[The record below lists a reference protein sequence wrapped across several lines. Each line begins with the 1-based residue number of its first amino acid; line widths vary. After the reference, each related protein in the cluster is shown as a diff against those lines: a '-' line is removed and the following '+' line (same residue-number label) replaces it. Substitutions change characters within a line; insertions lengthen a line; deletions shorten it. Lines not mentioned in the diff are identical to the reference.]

1 MESQSEAQSSHN
13 SSETTNVAVHG
24 RDAATSPIV
33 QGTCLKCSILTT
45 LRCPICRLVY
55 FCSKDCQKSKW
66 KEHKLTCSSTVELR
80 PSSTGGLGVFAR
92 VDCEVGDELIRER
105 PLIRIPWTGGGN
117 LMALLGTKDEH
128 VHSAVMNF
136 TDIHNVPSTVDGIVR
151 TNSVPLGCS
160 SEEYGGGN
168 VDAAIFPLTCRLNHS
183 CVANARYVWRPD
195 LGKELVFA
203 QRPIMAGEEITVSY
217 MGFPWDRG
225 ATRSLRSAHLMQV
238 FKFVCTCEIC
248 SEDEDEVKIRDAR
261 RLEMKELMDQVPT
274 VAQSEPFR
282 ALRMSERVLMLL
294 RQDGQLIPVETAT
307 VHYDALQIAMACN
320 KRERAKYHIA
330 QCVEMWKL
338 CEGDGSPQMQK
349 MLYEQ
354 AMYRLA

>member
-1 MESQSEAQSSHN
+1 MESQSPHTT

-24 RDAATSPIV
+24 RDAAASPII
-33 QGTCLKCSILTT
+33 QGKCLKCSILTT
-45 LRCPICRLVY
+45 LQCPICRLVY

-105 PLIRIPWTGGGN
+105 PLIRTGGEN

-128 VHSAVMNF
+128 VRSAVMNF
-136 TDIHNVPSTVDGIVR
+136 TDIHNTSTVDGIAR
-151 TNSVPLGCS
+151 TNSVPLGCT
-160 SEEYGGGN
+160 SEGYGGGGN
-168 VDAAIFPLTCRLNHS
+168 VDSALFPLTCRLNHS

-225 ATRSLRSAHLMQV
+225 ATRSLRSSHLMQT

-248 SEDEDEVKIRDAR
+248 TEDEDEVKIRDAR

-274 VAQSEPFR
+274 VAQFTSDR
-282 ALRMSERVLMLL
+282 ALRRSERVLMLL
-294 RQDGQLIPVETAT
+294 RQDGQLIPVNAAS
-307 VHYDALQIAMACN
+307 VHYDAFQVAMARN

-330 QCVEMWKL
+330 QCVELYKL
-338 CEGDGSPQMQK
+338 CEGDGSPEMQK
-349 MLYEQ
+349 MLSI
-354 AMYRLA
+354 MNRLF